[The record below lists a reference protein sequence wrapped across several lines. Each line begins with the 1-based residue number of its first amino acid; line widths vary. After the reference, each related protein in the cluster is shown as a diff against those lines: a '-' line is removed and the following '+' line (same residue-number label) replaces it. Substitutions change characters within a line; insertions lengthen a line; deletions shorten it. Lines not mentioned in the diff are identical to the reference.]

1 MTVASQRANETGDVI
16 TTDTETDALGVPV
29 IWE

>member
-1 MTVASQRANETGDVI
+1 MIVASHPRDTEGVI
-16 TTDTETDALGVPV
+16 TTDTAIESVGVPV